1 MAGPILEVKDVSAG
15 YGKLQILFN
24 VTMEVYPKDIFVI
37 VGPNGSGKSTLL
49 KTIFGLT
56 TIYNG
61 SIRFNGNELVRKPPH
76 YIAKTGIAYL
86 PQTDNVFAQLTVA
99 ENLKMAAYTLSKDE
113 AENRIAEVLERFPLL
128 KARLKDK
135 ALTLSGGQRQILAMA
150 MSLIRKP
157 KLMMFDEP
165 TGALA
170 PKLAAEVL
178 REIEKLRDEL
188 GITIILVEQ
197 NAKKALE
204 MGDKALLLVG
214 GRVTYRGSARE
225 LLEHP
230 ELGALYLG
238 LRRG

>member
-1 MAGPILEVKDVSAG
+1 MAPILEVKGVDAG

-24 VTMEVYPKDIFVI
+24 VSMEVEPKDIFVI

-56 TIYNG
+56 RIYKG
-61 SIRFNGNELVRKPPH
+61 SIRFNGEEITGKPPH
-76 YIAKTGIAYL
+76 DIAKTGIAYL

-99 ENLKMAAYTLSKDE
+99 ENLKMAAYTLPPDLAQE
-113 AENRIAEVLERFPLL
+113 RISEVLERFPLL

-135 ALTLSGGQRQILAMA
+135 AMTLSGGQRQILAMA

-157 KLMMFDEP
+157 KLMLFDEP
-165 TGALA
+165 TAALA
-170 PKLAAEVL
+170 PKLAAEIL
-178 REIEKLRDEL
+178 DEIIKLRDEL

-197 NAKKALE
+197 NAKKALQ

-214 GRVTYRGSARE
+214 GRVMYRGGAKE

-238 LRRG
+238 LKK

>member
-1 MAGPILEVKDVSAG
+1 MAPILEVDGIDAG

-24 VTMEVYPKDIFVI
+24 VSMEVEPKDIFVI

-56 TIYNG
+56 KIYKG
-61 SIRFNGNELVRKPPH
+61 SIKFEGEEITGKPPH
-76 YIAKTGIAYL
+76 DIAKTGVAYL
-86 PQTDNVFAQLTVA
+86 PQTDNIFAQLTVM
-99 ENLKMAAYTLSKDE
+99 ENLKMAAYTLPSDL
-113 AENRIAEVLERFPLL
+113 AEERISEVLDRFSLL

-135 ALTLSGGQRQILAMA
+135 AMTLSGGQRQILAMA

-157 KLMMFDEP
+157 KLMLFDEP
-165 TGALA
+165 TAALA
-170 PKLAAEVL
+170 PKLAAEIL
-178 REIEKLRDEL
+178 KEIIKLRDEL

-197 NAKKALE
+197 NAKKALQ

-214 GRVTYRGSARE
+214 GRVMYRGQARE

-230 ELGALYLG
+230 ELGTLYLG
-238 LRRG
+238 LKK

>member
-1 MAGPILEVKDVSAG
+1 MARILSIEGVDAG

-24 VTMEVYPKDIFVI
+24 VSMEVEEKEIFVI

-56 TIYNG
+56 RIYKG
-61 SIRFNGNELVRKPPH
+61 KIVFDGKDITGLPPH
-76 YIAKTGIAYL
+76 DIAKTGVAYL

-99 ENLKMAAYTLSKDE
+99 ENLKMAAYTLPKDK
-113 AENRIAEVLERFPLL
+113 AEERIQEVLERFPLL

-135 ALTLSGGQRQILAMA
+135 AMTLSGGQRQILAMA

-157 KLMMFDEP
+157 RLMLFDEP

-197 NAKKALE
+197 NAKKALQ
-204 MGDKALLLVG
+204 MGDRALLLVG
-214 GRVTYRGSARE
+214 GRVMYLGGARE

-230 ELGALYLG
+230 ELGSLYLG
-238 LRRG
+238 LKR